1 MSLTAAV
8 LTISDSAA
16 SGTRPDGSGPAL
28 ADLLTSKGFTVIARE
43 IVPDERGRIEA
54 TIITLCEAAR
64 LVVTTGGTGI
74 APRDVTP
81 EATTAV
87 CDRLIPGFSEL
98 MRMQG
103 LKHTERAVL
112 SRGVCGSRAASLI
125 VNLPGNPKGALD
137 SLTTLL
143 PLIPHSLDLLA
154 GKTNH

>member
-1 MSLTAAV
+1 MTAAI

-16 SGTRPDGSGPAL
+16 NGTRPDTSGPAL
-28 ADLLTSKGFTVIARE
+28 AELLTSKGFTVIAKQV
-43 IVPDERGRIEA
+43 VPDERGTIEGA
-54 TIITLCEAAR
+54 IISLSEAAR

-81 EATTAV
+81 EATAAV
-87 CDRLIPGFSEL
+87 CERIIPGFSEL
-98 MRMQG
+98 MRAEG
-103 LKHTERAVL
+103 VKKTERAVL
-112 SRGVCGSRAASLI
+112 SRGVCGSRGTTLI
-125 VNLPGNPKGALD
+125 INLPGNPKGALD